1 MLVFYYG
8 LVLCIVGYHEPIY
21 NRSVYRYIYTCNYI
35 NLMFDYIFYSDNID
49 SGKDTA
55 TLAVFEIY
63 YRNGVIS
70 SWLESCHYS
79 VLPW

>member
-1 MLVFYYG
+1 MSPY
-8 LVLCIVGYHEPIY
+8 ITE
-21 NRSVYRYIYTCNYI
+21 VYTGIYTCNYI

-49 SGKDTA
+49 SDKDTA
-55 TLAVFEIY
+55 TSAGFEIY